1 MAVTLQVEEEHHTP
15 LHIHPA
21 QQSTV
26 GRRTEMLV
34 ALLAVTKHQTKQLKP
49 RRLIKAPAGRR
60 QEQEVAGHS
69 DIINWQAV
77 LVLRPLTPL

>member
-1 MAVTLQVEEEHHTP
+1 
-15 LHIHPA
+15 
-21 QQSTV
+21 
-26 GRRTEMLV
+26 MLV

-69 DIINWQAV
+69 DIINWQADLSPGAPPTHSS
-77 LVLRPLTPL
+77 LVSPDPRPWPWNGS